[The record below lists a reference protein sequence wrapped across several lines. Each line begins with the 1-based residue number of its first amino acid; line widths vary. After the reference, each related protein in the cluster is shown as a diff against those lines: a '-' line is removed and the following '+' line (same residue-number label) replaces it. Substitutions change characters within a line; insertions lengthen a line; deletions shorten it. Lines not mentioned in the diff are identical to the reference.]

1 MRRAPCR
8 TALTLI
14 ELLVVIA
21 IIAVLVGL
29 LVPAVQKVREA
40 AARLRC
46 ANNLRQIGLACH
58 HYHDQAGAL
67 PPALS
72 RHSYRYLSWMG
83 RLLPYTE
90 EEARWQEVTASYR
103 VSPRPWFNP
112 PHRTDAV
119 LPLFT
124 CPSDPRV
131 RDPATVTVQIA
142 PPSPGSAAAQS
153 LSLSVG
159 LTSYLGVEG
168 ADLNARDGVL
178 FADSSTRLGDIT
190 DGLSQTLLVGERP
203 PSADLE
209 YGWWYAG
216 PGQGRTG
223 STDVV
228 LGVREVNVSH
238 PGCPPGP
245 YAFGPGSFGGACD
258 LFHFWSP
265 HPGGA
270 QFLFADG
277 SVHFLAYSAAPVLPA
292 LATRNGGEA
301 VGPEY

>member
-1 MRRAPCR
+1 MRRAPRR
-8 TALTLI
+8 TALTLA

-21 IIAVLVGL
+21 IIAVLLGL
-29 LVPAVQKVREA
+29 LVPAVQKLREA
-40 AARLRC
+40 AARLQC
-46 ANNLRQIGLACH
+46 GNNLKQIGLALH
-58 HYHDQAGAL
+58 HYHDQEGAL

-72 RHSYRYLSWMG
+72 TQSYRYLSWMG
-83 RLLPYTE
+83 RLLPYAE
-90 EEARWQEVTASYR
+90 QDARWQEVAANYR
-103 VSPRPWFNP
+103 ASPRPWFNP

-119 LPLFT
+119 VPLYT

-131 RDPATVTVQIA
+131 RTPATVTVQIA
-142 PPSPGSAAAQS
+142 PPSAGSGPVRS
-153 LSLSVG
+153 VSLSVG

-168 ADLNARDGVL
+168 VDLNSRDGVL
-178 FADSSTRLGDIT
+178 FANSSTRLADIT

-216 PGQGRTG
+216 PGQSRTG

-228 LGVREVNVSH
+228 LGAREVNVSQ
-238 PGCPPGP
+238 PGCPPGQ
-245 YAFGPGSFGGACD
+245 YAFGPGSFNGRCD

-265 HPGGA
+265 HPGGG

-292 LATRNGGEA
+292 LATRSGGEA
-301 VGPEY
+301 VGAEY

>member
-1 MRRAPCR
+1 MRAAAGR

-29 LVPAVQKVREA
+29 LLPAVQKVREA
-40 AARLRC
+40 AFRMQC
-46 ANNLRQIGLACH
+46 ANNLKQVGLAFH
-58 HYHDQAGAL
+58 HYHDHAGAL
-67 PPALS
+67 PPAFS
-72 RHSYRYLSWMG
+72 RQSYFYLSWMG

-90 EEARWQEVTASYR
+90 QDGRWQQVTAGYQAN
-103 VSPRPWFNP
+103 PRPWFNP
-112 PHRTDAV
+112 PHPTDAV
-119 LPLFT
+119 LPLYA
-124 CPSDPRV
+124 CPSDGRTQHPQ
-131 RDPATVTVQIA
+131 TVTIRLTAPGPGGFQIV
-142 PPSPGSAAAQS
+142 S
-153 LSLSVG
+153 LSAG

-168 ADLNARDGVL
+168 LNLNSRDGVL
-178 FADSSTRLGDIT
+178 YAESATRLGDIT
-190 DGLSQTLLVGERP
+190 DGLSQTLLAGERP

-216 PGQGRTG
+216 PGQNLTG
-223 STDVV
+223 STDVI
-228 LGVREVNVSH
+228 LGARELNVSK

-245 YAFGPGSFGGACD
+245 YAFGPGSFNGACD
-258 LFHFWSP
+258 QFHFWSP

-277 SVHFLAYSAAPVLPA
+277 SVHFLPYSAAAVLPA

-301 VGPEY
+301 VDTDY